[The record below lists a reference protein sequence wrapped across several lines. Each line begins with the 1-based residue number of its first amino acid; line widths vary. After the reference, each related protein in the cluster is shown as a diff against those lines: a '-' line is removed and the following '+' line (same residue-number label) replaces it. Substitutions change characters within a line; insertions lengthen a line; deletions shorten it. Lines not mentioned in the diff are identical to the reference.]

1 MYSENLKALLLSE
14 KFNGLGEKTIGTIL
28 NIFSNQQLIEVLDN
42 ENEEALIGILT
53 PNKVTKLFSGW
64 KKAKSEIELVRW
76 LDSYNVDSSIG
87 NKIWRL
93 WQHKTIDKIR
103 ENPYRLLAFLSWKH
117 VDSFA
122 IALGCDPFNKARLC
136 AIVEQ
141 CMYVELESNGSTKIK
156 NTHLNEIISKFIS
169 KSKGGKS
176 LSLNQLNEAASCAVD
191 LAKETG
197 SIIEVSQFI
206 QLPGP
211 YFCEKNIEE
220 FIVEKIND
228 KNVNAKLSEA
238 RINSLNLKSL
248 TNEQLASVNNAIN
261 NKVSLFFGGAGVGKT
276 YTVASIC
283 KAANSISKKPLL
295 MALSAKAVRKLA
307 SVAQQSDA
315 MTLAKC
321 LSMKYSGFMENRL
334 IVIDESSMIDMLTFR
349 NLTKKIP
356 ESSHLVLC
364 GDFAQLPPIGSGNIF
379 YSLIHKSAVKQQ
391 ELTEVYRQSSLT
403 GIPSYLSLIRIGQ
416 LDTPKNFQAHES
428 LNDGVYYM
436 SSSKKSFLGKL
447 ISLVDLYGDSSQII
461 SPLINGAYG
470 TKVINEA
477 IQNHK
482 FATLKPV
489 KGTPLIF
496 NKNIRLSCG
505 ETVYNSQMAKVVKVL
520 INNPVSPR
528 SNYLV
533 VDFGV
538 ESLVTITLAEYRDYT
553 EFSHAITVHKA
564 QGSDWDTVITVF
576 PDTKFVERAMVYT
589 AISRCKKRCI
599 CLFQNQTGTINNV
612 ADIPSYEKRTDGI
625 FDIERNL

>member
-14 KFNGLGEKTIGTIL
+14 KFNGLGEKTIGAIL
-28 NIFSNQQLIEVLDN
+28 NLFSNQQIVDVLDS
-42 ENEEALIGILT
+42 ENEEALLGVLT
-53 PNKVTKLFSGW
+53 PNKITKIFSGW
-64 KKAKSEIELVRW
+64 KKYKSEAELVQW
-76 LDSYNVDSSIG
+76 LDSYKIDTSIG
-87 NKIWRL
+87 NKIWRV
-93 WQHKTIDKIR
+93 WQNNAIDKIN
-103 ENPYRLLAFLSWKH
+103 ENPYRLLAFLSWKD

-122 IALGCDPFNKARLC
+122 IALGCDPLNDVRLC

-156 NTHLNEIISKFIS
+156 NTHLNEAVSRFIS
-169 KSKGGKS
+169 KGKGGKF
-176 LSLNQLNEAASCAVD
+176 LSPDKLSESAFRAID

-197 SIIEVSQFI
+197 AIIEVTQFI

-228 KNVNAKLSEA
+228 KDVSEKLSEA
-238 RINSLNLKSL
+238 RIDNLNLKSL
-248 TNEQLASVNNAIN
+248 NHEQLASVNNAIN

-307 SVAQQSDA
+307 SVAQHSDA

-321 LSMKYSGFMENRL
+321 LSMKNSRFMDNRL

-403 GIPSYLSLIRIGQ
+403 GIPTFLSSIRVGQ

-428 LNDGVYYM
+428 LDYGVYGL
-436 SSSKKSFLGKL
+436 SSSNKTFIDKL
-447 ISLVDLYGDSSQII
+447 ISLADLYHDNCQII

-470 TKVINEA
+470 TKIINEE

-482 FATLKPV
+482 FGTLMPV
-489 KGTPLIF
+489 EGTPLIF
-496 NKNIRLSCG
+496 NKNIKLTCG
-505 ETVYNSQMAKVVKVL
+505 ETVYNSQMAEVVEVL
-520 INNPVSPR
+520 INSPVSSR
-528 SNYLV
+528 SNYLI
-533 VDFGV
+533 VDLGV

-553 EFSHAITVHKA
+553 EFAHAITVHKA

-599 CLFQNQTGTINNV
+599 CLFQNQSGTIKNV
-612 ADIPSYEKRTDGI
+612 ADIPSYERRQDGL
-625 FDIERNL
+625 FEIERNL